1 MDLLWP
7 VWRQH
12 LVQWAVLP
20 LDATKCYPRGLYA
33 SWNTNSKDIYSMFYI
48 TFSYV
53 PHHFCVVIF
62 VLSHSSCSSRKKR
75 WSSRSSTTLQVHS
88 PGHLFIKTNNKLMV
102 FDTCIAIPTCTALDC
117 CYTWLCF
124 TTWIC
129 VFYVLTSGCVYS
141 IWPVLISPSVYAF
154 NASPLNS

>member
-1 MDLLWP
+1 M
-7 VWRQH
+7 
-12 LVQWAVLP
+12 P
-20 LDATKCYPRGLYA
+20 LNVTHGAF
-33 SWNTNSKDIYSMFYI
+33 M
-48 TFSYV
+48 
-53 PHHFCVVIF
+53 HHGIQTAKIFILCSILRSLTCHTIF
-62 VLSHSSCSSRKKR
+62 VLWSLSCHIPAVA

-154 NASPLNS
+154 KCISPEQLTMGKNSNL

>member
-1 MDLLWP
+1 M
-7 VWRQH
+7 
-12 LVQWAVLP
+12 QWAVLP

-33 SWNTNSKDIYSMFYI
+33 SWNTNSKDIYSLFYI

-62 VLSHSSCSSRKKR
+62 VLSHSSRSSRKVGVAAAQR
-75 WSSRSSTTLQVHS
+75 GCTCTVLVICLS
-88 PGHLFIKTNNKLMV
+88 KTNNKLKV

-117 CYTWLCF
+117 CYSWLCF

-154 NASPLNS
+154 SASPLNNKSWVKTATYSTWN